1 MIIVTIN
8 DDRLIIRGH
17 APRQEPDHEI
27 ICTAVSATVQMMIAG
42 LTVAGVPETSFSDFH
57 EHGGEIII
65 DLSQVDYTDHA
76 CRVVLTAGV
85 SQLMAIR
92 KERPLAILIDIDFLE
107 TSKYFEF

>member
-1 MIIVTIN
+1 MILVTIA
-8 DDRLIIRGH
+8 DERLIIRGH
-17 APRQEPDHEI
+17 APREEPDHKI
-27 ICTAVSATVQMMIAG
+27 ICAAVSATAQMMVAG
-42 LTVAGVPETSFSDFH
+42 LTIAGVPETSFSAPQ

-65 DLSQVDYTDHA
+65 DLSQVDYSDRA